1 MIGLFAGPLSTPW
14 FRWDRWSNSRQEV
27 NRAEGCAMWV
37 GCAHIRRTSI
47 SFPCIRFGVS
57 SSLRNTS
64 ILICT
69 YMLVYI
75 VKGRDILWDQWLKL
89 LLLMILSQ
97 PYRLS
102 RAVIRSVVKNF
113 SLTFLFPICFT
124 LFSFQHNRT
133 VYDIIAGS
141 IVVEERPNQRRR
153 MNNNAN

>member
-1 MIGLFAGPLSTPW
+1 
-14 FRWDRWSNSRQEV
+14 
-27 NRAEGCAMWV
+27 
-37 GCAHIRRTSI
+37 
-47 SFPCIRFGVS
+47 
-57 SSLRNTS
+57 
-64 ILICT
+64 
-69 YMLVYI
+69 MLVYI